1 MTTVAETKTL
11 TVMAA
16 LNEALDE
23 AMAADSRVFLLG
35 EDLADPA
42 GGVVGV
48 TKGLSTK
55 YGTRPGA
62 RHADLGGGHRR
73 CRHRRRPRGA

>member
-23 AMAADSRVFLLG
+23 AMTADSRVFLLG
-35 EDLADPA
+35 EDLADPG

-55 YGTRPGA
+55 HGQ
-62 RHADLGGGHRR
+62 
-73 CRHRRRPRGA
+73 RPRA